1 MDLEATTHLFT
12 PLTMRGVTFR
22 NRIAVS
28 PMCQYSAEDGFA
40 SDWHLVHLGSRA
52 VGGAGIVLTEASAVA
67 PEGRISRADLGIWK
81 DEHVSNLKRITGF
94 IERQGAIAGMQL
106 AHAGRKASTE
116 IPWLGTRAVTAAEG
130 GWQPVGPS
138 PVPFRDEDPTP
149 HALSVAEI
157 EGIVDSFGAAAR
169 RALAAGFRVV
179 EIHAAHG
186 YLLHQFLSPLANHR
200 PDQYGGSFENRI
212 RLTLEVA
219 QSVRR
224 AWPEDLPLFIRVSA
238 QDWAPG
244 GWSLADSVELA
255 RRLKP
260 LGVDLVDCS
269 SGGIVPHARIEVGAG
284 FQVPFAETVRREAGI
299 LTGAVGMI
307 TEPAQANEI
316 IASGQAD
323 IVLLA
328 RQLLRDPYWPLRA
341 ARALAVAAPV
351 PRQYLRAF

>member
-1 MDLEATTHLFT
+1 
-12 PLTMRGVTFR
+12 
-22 NRIAVS
+22 
-28 PMCQYSAEDGFA
+28 MCQYSSEDGFA
-40 SDWHLVHLGSRA
+40 CDWHLVHLGSRA
-52 VGGAGIVLTEASAVA
+52 VGGAALVFTEATAVA

-81 DEHVSNLKRITGF
+81 DEHVPNLRRIAAF
-94 IERQGAIAGMQL
+94 IEGQGAIAGIQL

-138 PVPFRDEDPTP
+138 PVPFRHEDPTP
-149 HALSVAEI
+149 RALSVAEL
-157 EGIVDSFGAAAR
+157 EGIGGLFGAAAR

-200 PDQYGGSFENRI
+200 SDAYGGSFENRI

-219 QSVRR
+219 RSVRR
-224 AWPEDLPLFIRVSA
+224 AWPEELPLFVRISA

-244 GWSLADSVELA
+244 GWTLADSVELA

-260 LGVDLVDCS
+260 LGVDLIDCS
-269 SGGIVPHARIEVGAG
+269 SGGIISHARMEVGPG
-284 FQVPFAETVRREAGI
+284 FQAPFAETVRREAGI

-307 TEPAQANEI
+307 TEPAQANRI

-328 RQLLRDPYWPLRA
+328 RQFLRDPYWPLHA
-341 ARALAVAAPV
+341 ARALAADAPV
-351 PRQYLRAF
+351 PSQYLRAF